1 MRNVGSLE
9 KYLRETLRPGD
20 IIEATR
26 AECFA
31 RRSTYVFRGWD
42 GGWIISKR
50 GHSIAPCA
58 VHSINGDVLGF

>member
-1 MRNVGSLE
+1 MREAGAKE

-20 IIEATR
+20 ILRATK

-50 GHSIAPCA
+50 GRSIAPCT
-58 VHSINGDVLGF
+58 VHSINGVELGF